1 MSRTSREVSEDNWEL
16 MRRTFRHALQSSCVA
31 FALLGFACSAL
42 AGFDEGMA
50 AYKRK
55 DYETAAREWQPL
67 AAQGD
72 PRAQYEMGV
81 LHFQG
86 WGVARDLDKALAYYR
101 QAAEQGQSGALH
113 NLGVMY
119 GRGLGVTQD
128 DKQALSYFRRAAQA
142 GNVESMFVIGSYL
155 EDGRGG
161 VEVDYAEAAK
171 WFRKSAEQGYFRA
184 QNRLGLAL
192 WQGRGIERNETEAAH
207 WIGRSAKQGWAA
219 AQMGYA
225 RMYQTGAG
233 VPQDRSEAYF
243 WYSLALPRIT
253 NLAERDIVLGE
264 LRTAAASMTPKEL
277 QDAEK
282 RVRAWKPKFEMM
294 YEPGP

>member
-1 MSRTSREVSEDNWEL
+1 MQ
-16 MRRTFRHALQSSCVA
+16 RTFRRALQSYCVA
-31 FALLGFACSAL
+31 YALLGLACSAL

-101 QAAEQGQSGALH
+101 QAAEQGQGGAMH

-119 GRGLGVTQD
+119 GRGLGVARD
-128 DKQALSYFRRAAQA
+128 EKQALGWYRRAAET
-142 GNVESMFVIGSYL
+142 GDVESMFVVGSFI

-161 VEVDYAEAAK
+161 VQADPTEAAK
-171 WFRKSAEQGYFRA
+171 WFRKSAEKGYFRA

-192 WQGRGIERNETEAAH
+192 WQGRGVERNEAEAAH
-207 WIGRSAKQGWAA
+207 WIGRSARQGWAA
-219 AQMGYA
+219 AQMNYA

-233 VPQDRSEAYF
+233 VPQDRREAYF

-253 NLAERDIVLGE
+253 NLGERDTVLSE
-264 LRTAAASMTPKEL
+264 LRAAAASMTPKDL
-277 QDAEK
+277 QDAET
-282 RVRAWKPKFEMM
+282 RVRAWKPKFEML
-294 YEPGP
+294 YEPGA

>member
-1 MSRTSREVSEDNWEL
+1 MQRTLRG
-16 MRRTFRHALQSSCVA
+16 AIPSSCVA
-31 FALLGFACSAL
+31 FALVGFVFSAL

-86 WGVARDLDKALAYYR
+86 WGVARDLDKALEYYR
-101 QAAEQGQSGALH
+101 QAAAQGQGGAMH

-119 GRGLGVTQD
+119 GRGLGVARDET
-128 DKQALSYFRRAAQA
+128 QALTWYRRAAET
-142 GNVESMFVIGSYL
+142 GDVESMFVVGSFV

-161 VEVDYAEAAK
+161 VEADPTEAVK
-171 WFRKSAEQGYFRA
+171 WFRKSAEKGYFRA

-192 WQGRGIERNETEAAH
+192 WHGRGIERNEAEAAH
-207 WIGRSAKQGWAA
+207 WIGRSAKQGWTA

-233 VPQDRSEAYF
+233 VPQDHREAYF
-243 WYSLALPRIT
+243 WYSLALPRLT
-253 NLAERDIVLGE
+253 NPAERDIVLRE
-264 LRTAAASMTPKEL
+264 LRASAASQTPAEL
-277 QDAEK
+277 RDTEK
-282 RVRAWKPKFEMM
+282 RVQAWKPKFEMT
-294 YEPGP
+294 YSQEQ